1 MPWEKEVL
9 RERELS
15 DELEGS
21 VEKLR
26 RRIDVAQD
34 LGISSLGKAAR
45 VVFFK
50 KIC

>member
-9 RERELS
+9 RERLS